1 MGDRKNLAD
10 LPQKNILTRQNYIKI
25 YKETFVGTHFWEKVC
40 LSPNCLVKWE
50 SQLDELYGLRQIGV
64 HEW

>member
-25 YKETFVGTHFWEKVC
+25 YKETFVGTHF
-40 LSPNCLVKWE
+40 
-50 SQLDELYGLRQIGV
+50 
-64 HEW
+64 